1 MRTLLFT
8 LALATALH
16 AETYTIQPEPGA
28 RFALEVHKTGL
39 MSGKVHIF
47 EYDRYSGTLDFD
59 PAKPEA
65 AKISLTIAASS
76 IVCKDTWVDEKDRKK
91 ITQTALDV
99 MQHANYP
106 ELMFASTIVKK
117 NGPAFDVTGT
127 LTIKGIAKAITI
139 SVTFKQEAAQWVFT
153 GNGAILRKDYKI
165 NPPTPVPFGIIGNK
179 EEMPVHFTLIARH

>member
-1 MRTLLFT
+1 MRTLLWT

-16 AETYTIQPEPGA
+16 PETYTIQPEPGA

-39 MSGKVHIF
+39 MSGKAHIF
-47 EYDRYSGTLDFD
+47 EYERYSGTLDFD

-65 AKISLTIAASS
+65 AKIDLTIAASS
-76 IVCKDTWVDEKDRKK
+76 IVCKDTWVDEKDKKK

-106 ELMFASTIVKK
+106 ELKFASTSVKK
-117 NGPAFDVTGT
+117 SGAGFDVTGT
-127 LTIKGIAKAITI
+127 LTIKGIAKPITI

-153 GNGAILRKDYKI
+153 GKSAILRKDYKI
-165 NPPTPVPFGIIGNK
+165 NPPSPVPFGIIGNK
-179 EEMPVHFTLIARH
+179 EEMPVHFTLIARK